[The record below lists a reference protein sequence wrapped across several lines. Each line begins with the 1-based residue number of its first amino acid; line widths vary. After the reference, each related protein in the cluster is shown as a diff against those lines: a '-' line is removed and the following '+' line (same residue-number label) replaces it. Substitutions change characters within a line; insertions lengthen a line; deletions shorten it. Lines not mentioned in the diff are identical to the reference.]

1 MKMVLNSQS
10 QMQQKRISVN
20 KLFKRMFLKTC
31 YNGAMIMSLAVTL
44 EINKKF
50 LPLNLFGIM
59 NT

>member
-1 MKMVLNSQS
+1 
-10 QMQQKRISVN
+10 
-20 KLFKRMFLKTC
+20 MFLTNC
-31 YNGAMIMSLAVTL
+31 YNGAMIISLAVTL